1 MPTVTPPRP
10 ALLALA
16 AALALGACDSQLDLE
31 PQQSISNERALAT
44 PQNVRSAIV
53 GAYDRM
59 SDGDLYGGQFLM
71 GPDLLAA
78 RTGEVVWT
86 GTFADPREF
95 WNKNLLVTNGFVEDT
110 WEDAYDVINVANNV
124 LSALDV
130 FADDADARAQAEG
143 QARFLRGAMYFEL
156 VRLWG
161 PAWAGGNP
169 GSDLGVPLVLEPTR
183 AITEADDRTRAT
195 VGEVYAQV
203 IADLQAARDG
213 LPASNGDLA
222 DSYAASA
229 ILSRVYLSQGDY
241 PAAAAE
247 ASRVIEESGHTLAP
261 AFGAAFNQAAGSPEY
276 VFAIPITEQDGVNE
290 LNTFYGARENS
301 GRGDIQL
308 TEDYAALFEE
318 GDGRAF
324 FYVDNRD
331 RRRTAKWQG
340 NTAEGVDLPVVR
352 LAEMYLTRAEANL
365 RAGTEVGAAPLDDV
379 NAVRERAGLD
389 PLDAVTVEDVLRERR
404 LELDFEG
411 QLLHD
416 LKRTGRTIP
425 TIDGPLP
432 ATAPR
437 FLYPVPQR
445 EIDANPNLE
454 QNAYYQ

>member
-1 MPTVTPPRP
+1 MSPTARFRP
-10 ALLALA
+10 ALLLSLALV
-16 AALALGACDSQLDLE
+16 LGACDGLLDLE

-44 PQNVRSAIV
+44 PQNVESAIV

-59 SDGDLYGGQFLM
+59 SDGDLFGGQFFM

-78 RTGEVVWT
+78 SNAEVVWT
-86 GTFADPREF
+86 GTFAQPREF
-95 WNKNLLVTNGFVEDT
+95 WNKNLLVTNTFVEDT

-130 FADDADARAQAEG
+130 FDDDDARARAEG
-143 QARFLRGAMYFEL
+143 QARFLRGLMYFEL

-161 PAWAGGNP
+161 PAWNGGSP

-183 AITEADDRTRAT
+183 AITEADDRSRNT

-203 IADLQAARDG
+203 ITDLQAARDL
-213 LPASNGDLA
+213 LPESDGDLA
-222 DSYAASA
+222 DTYAASA
-229 ILSRVYLSQGDY
+229 VLSRVYLSQGDY
-241 PAAAAE
+241 ENAAAQAD
-247 ASRVIEESGHTLAP
+247 RVIEESGHTLAP
-261 AFGAAFNQAAGSPEY
+261 TFEDAFGQAAGSPEY

-308 TEDYAALFEE
+308 TDDYVGLFAD
-318 GDGRAF
+318 GDARAF
-324 FYVDNRD
+324 FYVDNRG

-340 NTAEGVDLPVVR
+340 NTAEGVDLPVIR
-352 LAEMYLTRAEANL
+352 LAEMYLTRAEAAL
-365 RAGTEVGAAPLDDV
+365 RTGGDDDDGALADV
-379 NAVRERAGLD
+379 NLVRERAGLE
-389 PLDAVTVEDVLRERR
+389 PLDEVTVEGVLRERR

-416 LKRTGRTIP
+416 LKRTGQAIP
-425 TIDGPLP
+425 TIDGALP

-437 FLYPVPQR
+437 FLYPIPQR

>member
-1 MPTVTPPRP
+1 MLPARFRP
-10 ALLALA
+10 ALLLSLALV
-16 AALALGACDSQLDLE
+16 LGACDGLLDLE

-44 PQNVRSAIV
+44 PQNVESAIV

-59 SDGDLYGGQFLM
+59 SDGDLYGGQLMM

-78 RTGEVVWT
+78 SNAEVVWT
-86 GTFADPREF
+86 GTFAQPREF
-95 WNKNLLVTNGFVEDT
+95 WNKSLLVNNSFVEDT

-130 FADDADARAQAEG
+130 FGDEGARDRAEG
-143 QARFLRGAMYFEL
+143 HARFLRGLMYFEL

-161 PAWAGGNP
+161 PAWTGGDP

-183 AITEADDRTRAT
+183 TVTEADDRARST
-195 VGEVYAQV
+195 VGEVYAQ
-203 IADLQAARDG
+203 IITDLEAARDR
-213 LPASNGDLA
+213 LPQNDGDLA
-222 DSYAASA
+222 DTYAASA
-229 ILSRVYLSQGDY
+229 VLSRVYLSQGDY

-247 ASRVIEESGHTLAP
+247 ASRVIEGSGHALAP
-261 AFGAAFNQAAGSPEY
+261 TFGDAFNQAAGSSEY
-276 VFAIPITEQDGVNE
+276 VFGIPITEQDGVNE

-308 TEDYAALFEE
+308 TADYAGLFAA
-318 GDGRAF
+318 DDARAF
-324 FYVDNRD
+324 FYVDDRR

-340 NTAEGVDLPVVR
+340 TTAEGVDIPVIR
-352 LAEMYLTRAEANL
+352 LAEMLLTRAEANL
-365 RAGTEVGAAPLDDV
+365 RAGTTVGAAPLADV

-389 PLDAVTVEDVLRERR
+389 ALDAVSVDDVLRERR

-411 QLLHD
+411 ELLHD
-416 LKRTGRTIP
+416 LKRTQRAIP
-425 TIDGPLP
+425 TIDGELP

-437 FLYPVPQR
+437 FLYPIPQR

-454 QNAYYQ
+454 QNAYY